1 MYPSYWLQPKLE
13 MRFSTHLVILKV
25 AFCQPKKVGLNE
37 VWVPTLFSSIAFDL
51 QRFLFVFTMKNNAK
65 LIMQK
70 PFDLNPLTKLWK
82 TLSSSQILE
91 HQSPKYI
98 KLIELVVCAIYWFN
112 RGWTIFSTF
121 AFMKTKLKN
130 QLIMHLELIIQMFN
144 QKFFTTENFPFG
156 TTIQSWK
163 DNQICYEKWW
173 KNYWMLQNALCFH
186 DLCLFTYDIHESLS
200 NPILDL

>member
-1 MYPSYWLQPKLE
+1 MGS
-13 MRFSTHLVILKV
+13 
-25 AFCQPKKVGLNE
+25 
-37 VWVPTLFSSIAFDL
+37 TLFSSIAFDL

-112 RGWTIFSTF
+112 RG
-121 AFMKTKLKN
+121 
-130 QLIMHLELIIQMFN
+130 
-144 QKFFTTENFPFG
+144 
-156 TTIQSWK
+156 
-163 DNQICYEKWW
+163 
-173 KNYWMLQNALCFH
+173 
-186 DLCLFTYDIHESLS
+186 
-200 NPILDL
+200 

>member
-1 MYPSYWLQPKLE
+1 VTLAVPFWLTPLQAFALVISLRLKLRQLQCQFLIPRITFGVVYPSYWLQPKLE

-112 RGWTIFSTF
+112 RG
-121 AFMKTKLKN
+121 
-130 QLIMHLELIIQMFN
+130 
-144 QKFFTTENFPFG
+144 
-156 TTIQSWK
+156 
-163 DNQICYEKWW
+163 
-173 KNYWMLQNALCFH
+173 
-186 DLCLFTYDIHESLS
+186 
-200 NPILDL
+200 